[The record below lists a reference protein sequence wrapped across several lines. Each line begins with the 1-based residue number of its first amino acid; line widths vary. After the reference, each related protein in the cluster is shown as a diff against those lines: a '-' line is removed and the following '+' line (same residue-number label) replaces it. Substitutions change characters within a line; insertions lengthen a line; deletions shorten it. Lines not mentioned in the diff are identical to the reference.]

1 MKRKSYPKSLISV
14 IVANALLLPQGVAIA
29 QEQETQEAFVVEEIV
44 VTARK
49 RGAET
54 LQDIPTSITALT
66 EEMLENMGVVN
77 FEDFAYQVPGLTFT
91 DQGKGER
98 RYIIRGVQSAGQ
110 QQVAVYYDEVAIPGV
125 QSSTSDS
132 GSQTTDLVL
141 YDMERVEV
149 LKGPQGTTFGANS
162 QTGTV
167 RFITNKPALNDFEA
181 SAKAVVSS
189 TRYGGMNYGAFGMF
203 NMPLMEEKLGFRI
216 VAYKSYDS
224 GFIDNV
230 RLNMTDINDY
240 DSEGVRGAIR
250 FQPSE
255 NLTFDAML
263 WVQQRD
269 NGGADRYHPYDT
281 FQQGDNPNDIGWRD
295 NVNPNAFF
303 QTGEFRVGDYTQ
315 TPKPDDQT
323 IASLTMNW
331 SLDSAEVTATASSYE
346 RDFLYKFDSSW
357 ILYFLGIDPNG
368 TIDDPVNP
376 SPSSGRPDLFPALT
390 DQRQDLDQQM
400 FEVRINST
408 WDRRWNYLA
417 GAFFRNRESNFQSFV
432 PVVDPVTGLTF
443 DPGVPYYPPPTV
455 GAGIAGCQPCVF
467 ARNASKD
474 IDEMA
479 FFGEL
484 TFDLTDQV
492 ELLAGLRWFEVE
504 QSDIG
509 ETVFPF
515 ALFPPN
521 PSLPNTQS
529 AKEDQLIQKY
539 QVSWSPNDD
548 VTLFAVASQ
557 GYRLGGTNNRG
568 VVDIPPLFESDEV
581 WNYEVGYKTRW
592 MDNRLTLNGAIFN
605 LVWDNMQV
613 EAEDPTGAFAFVTNA
628 GAAEVWGAELEL
640 FAVPSPNWSMS
651 FGISWLPKRE
661 LTEDQST
668 VVDIGGVEV
677 PLFAPG
683 KKGDDIPQVPELTVN
698 GNVQYNYELSA
709 ADDWEGWLR
718 GEFAYRS
725 DSRSQLQ
732 SFEDGNANDRPLDS
746 YGIVNVRA
754 GFDQVAWNSSLVFF
768 VTNVFDERGDVSVAG
783 ANGQP
788 TFKITNR
795 PRTFGIEFMKHF

>member
-1 MKRKSYPKSLISV
+1 MKRKSYPKSLINV
-14 IVANALLLPQGVAIA
+14 IIANALLLPQGVAIA

-54 LQDIPTSITALT
+54 LQDVPTSISALT

-110 QQVAVYYDEVAIPGV
+110 QQVAVYYDEVALPGV

-167 RFITNKPALNDFEA
+167 RFITNKPVLDGFEA
-181 SAKAVVSS
+181 SAKGVLS
-189 TRYGGMNYGAFGMF
+189 TTEEGGTNYGAFGML
-203 NMPLMEEKLGFRI
+203 NMPIIQDSLGFRI

-224 GFIDNV
+224 GYVDNV

-240 DSEGVRGAIR
+240 DSEGVRGSLRWQAT
-250 FQPSE
+250 E
-255 NLTFDAML
+255 NLTFDAMV
-263 WVQQRD
+263 WYQERD

-295 NVNPNAFF
+295 NVSPLAFF
-303 QTGEFRVGDYTQ
+303 ETGEFRVGDYTQ

-323 IASLTMNW
+323 IVSLTMNW
-331 SLDSAEVTATASSYE
+331 SLDAADVTATASTYD

-368 TIDDPVNP
+368 TIDDPQNP
-376 SPSSGRPDLFPALT
+376 DPSLGRPDLFPALT
-390 DQRQDLDQQM
+390 DQRQDLEQEM
-400 FEVRINST
+400 VEVRINSN
-408 WDRRWNYLA
+408 WDKRWNYLA
-417 GAFFRNRESNFQSFV
+417 GAFYRKRESNFQSFV
-432 PVVDPVTGLTF
+432 PVVDPVTGLTY
-443 DPGVPYYPPPTV
+443 DSGGGYYPPPAV
-455 GAGIAGCQPCVF
+455 GAGIPGCQPCVF

-474 IDEMA
+474 IEEKA
-479 FFGEL
+479 LFGEL
-484 TFDLTDQV
+484 TFDVTDQI
-492 ELLAGLRWFEVE
+492 ELLAGLRWFEVDM
-504 QSDIG
+504 SDIG

-521 PSLPNTQS
+521 PSLPRTQK

-539 QVSWSPNDD
+539 QASWSLNDD

-557 GYRLGGTNNRG
+557 GYRLGGTNNQG
-568 VVDIPPLFESDEV
+568 VVAIPPLYESDEV
-581 WNYEVGYKTRW
+581 WNYEFGYKTRW
-592 MDNRLTLNGAIFN
+592 LDDRLTLNGAIFN

-628 GAAEVWGAELEL
+628 GEAEVWGTELEL
-640 FAVPSPNWSMS
+640 FAIPSPNWSVS
-651 FGISWLPKRE
+651 LGLSWLPKRE
-661 LTEDQST
+661 LTEDQATT
-668 VVDIGGVEV
+668 VIIGGVEV

-683 KKGDDIPQVPELTVN
+683 KKGDDIPQVPELTLN
-698 GNVQYNYELSA
+698 GAVQYNYGIAA
-709 ADDWEGWLR
+709 ADNWDGWLR
-718 GEFAYRS
+718 GEFAYRT

-732 SFEDGNANDRPLDS
+732 SYEDGNANDRPLDS
-746 YGIVNVRA
+746 YGIANLRA
-754 GFDQVAWNSSLVFF
+754 GFDNSAWNGSLVFF
-768 VTNVFDERGDVSVAG
+768 VTNMFDERGDVSVTG

-788 TFKITNR
+788 TAKITNR
-795 PRTFGIEFMKHF
+795 PRTIGAEFMMHF